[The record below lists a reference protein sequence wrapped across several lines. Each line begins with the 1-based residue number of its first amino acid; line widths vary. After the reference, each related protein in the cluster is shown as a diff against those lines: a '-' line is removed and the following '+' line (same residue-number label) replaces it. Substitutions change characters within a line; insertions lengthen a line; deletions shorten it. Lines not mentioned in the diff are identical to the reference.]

1 MPHSQQP
8 TALRFSNVPSAS
20 RPNYEL
26 RIRVVG
32 AIGCALLAGVLAC
45 GDTPITPP
53 TGVELAAIDI
63 DDNTSPIERGKR
75 DTLSATT
82 VDTEGDT
89 IDVPVVWRSSNERVA
104 TFERGGILIANDTGL
119 TLVTASALG
128 VTSQPVQVLVV
139 WVGPAFIDTL
149 TWTRP
154 HAIMPG
160 STLTTDS
167 LSVRVLNVDS
177 LPVRNT
183 LVAFNITAG
192 GGTVSPFIDST
203 DANGVASTQWT
214 LGPNT
219 GLNSVTAIVVRA
231 DSTPDPFVEDDDA
244 TFSITAYNAFT
255 IEAGNAQTG
264 QILTDLPVAPA
275 VKLADSLGAPRV
287 GIPVTFTAT
296 RGGRVVNTSTSTNA
310 QGVATPGTWTL
321 GDIPG
326 EQTLEA
332 RVSVATV
339 RLTATATG
347 TPIRYIA
354 STVAAGEFATCALE
368 SDGRVKCWGEGS
380 QTGADSTNDFHTPA
394 PIAEDLVVAS
404 LAGGQTHFCAL
415 TSAVDAWCWGA
426 NAMMDT
432 SGATTST
439 NVPTEMPTDFAFK
452 EIAPGLEHNCA
463 ISTADIA
470 YCWGRN
476 PTGQLGDGSTTTR
489 FVPAP
494 VSGGFTFSKI
504 TSGAGHSCA
513 LTLGGFAFCWG
524 ANAFGQLGNGSIQPF
539 NSPTQVSG
547 GHTFIAIGAAQTFT
561 CGLRTDGRVLC
572 WGDLDGIGGA
582 PINSTPVVFDGTP
595 TPTFASLSVGAQH
608 ACALTAD
615 GTAYC
620 WGLNGADGQGRLG
633 DNSTTTRTT
642 PTQVDSDLRFSLI
655 SAGYRHTCAVT
666 VTEGAVACWGQN
678 GSRELGNATAAFFL
692 VPRYI
697 VLGVTP

>member
-1 MPHSQQP
+1 MSQSQQRLSSTPQP
-8 TALRFSNVPSAS
+8 TGLTTNLTKRSKLRAAIALWC
-20 RPNYEL
+20 
-26 RIRVVG
+26 
-32 AIGCALLAGVLAC
+32 AITGGMLAC
-45 GDTPITPP
+45 KDTPFTPP
-53 TGVELAAIDI
+53 QGVELSGVDIDNDPAAIELG
-63 DDNTSPIERGKR
+63 TR

-82 VDTEGDT
+82 VDAEGDT
-89 IDVPVVWRSSNERVA
+89 IDVPVVWHSSNEEVA
-104 TFERGGILIANDTGL
+104 TFERGGVLVAHDTGQ

-128 VTSQPVQVLVV
+128 VTSQPVPFLVV
-139 WVGPAFIDTL
+139 WEGPAFIDTL

-154 HAIMPG
+154 HALMPG
-160 STLTTDS
+160 ATLTTDS
-167 LSVRVLNVDS
+167 LSVRVLNVHS
-177 LPVRNT
+177 LPVRNAV
-183 LVAFNITAG
+183 VAFNITAG
-192 GGTVSPFIDST
+192 GGSVSRFIDST
-203 DANGVASTQWT
+203 DASGVASTQWT
-214 LGPNT
+214 LGPNAE
-219 GLNSVTAIVVRA
+219 LNSVTAVVVRA
-231 DSTPDPFVEDDDA
+231 DSTPNPFVEDNDA

-255 IEAGNAQTG
+255 IEAGDAQTG
-264 QILTDLPVAPA
+264 QILSDLPVAPA
-275 VKLADSLGAPRV
+275 VKLVDSLGAPRV

-332 RVSVATV
+332 RVSDATA
-339 RLTATATG
+339 RLSATATG

-354 STVAAGEFATCALE
+354 STVAAGGFASCALE

-394 PIAEDLVVAS
+394 PVAADLVAAS

-415 TSAVDAWCWGA
+415 TSAGDAWCWGA

-432 SGATTST
+432 SGAATST
-439 NVPTEMPTDFAFK
+439 TVPTEMPTDRAFR
-452 EIAPGLEHNCA
+452 EIAPGFHHNCA
-463 ISTADIA
+463 IGTDDVA
-470 YCWGRN
+470 YCWGQN

-489 FVPAP
+489 FVPAA
-494 VSGGFTFSKI
+494 VSGGFTFSKLA
-504 TSGAGHSCA
+504 SGTGHSCA

-524 ANAFGQLGNGSIQPF
+524 ANAFGQLGNASTQPL
-539 NSPTQVSG
+539 NTPTQVSG
-547 GHTFIAIGAAQTFT
+547 GHTFTSIGAGETFT

-572 WGDLDGIGGA
+572 WGDVHGAGGA
-582 PINSTPVVFDGTP
+582 PLNNTPVVFDAASI
-595 TPTFASLSVGAQH
+595 PTFASLSVGAQH

-615 GTAYC
+615 GTAWC

-642 PTQVDSDLRFSLI
+642 PTQVDSDLRFSQI

-666 VTEGAVACWGQN
+666 VTESAVACWGQN
-678 GSRELGNATAAFFL
+678 GSQELGNSTAAFFL

-697 VLGVTP
+697 VIGVTP